1 MLHFK
6 ETVNTQW
13 CNILHKINE
22 DGSRFPSSCSPR
34 HTNTDTQQNVCLF
47 HSQKVMFTWADKKL
61 PFIKQQTLSGQF
73 ACLSPYMANQSCGE
87 ILSSSIIS
95 STETIT
101 ENTTE
106 IVCVPW
112 KVWTYTRYCVP
123 NLNSST
129 ASQTSWPSFHRK
141 EWKPKLQHV
150 EVCFSR

>member
-1 MLHFK
+1 M
-6 ETVNTQW
+6 T
-13 CNILHKINE
+13 E
-22 DGSRFPSSCSPR
+22 DGSCFPSSCSQR

-47 HSQKVMFTWADKKL
+47 HSQKDFFTLADKKL

-73 ACLSPYMANQSCGE
+73 ACLSPYMANQSCGG
-87 ILSSSIIS
+87 ILSLSIIS

-101 ENTTE
+101 ENTTAQRLFVFPE
-106 IVCVPW
+106 KYELIQDSVL
-112 KVWTYTRYCVP
+112 

-129 ASQTSWPSFHRK
+129 ASQTSWPSFYRK